1 MRSKPFI
8 RVWPANLNWP
18 PDDVSTGADNVSQSI
33 SVRGVGGRTSAGPRR
48 QARVAMS
55 LVPEWS

>member
-1 MRSKPFI
+1 VRSKPFI

-18 PDDVSTGADNVSQSI
+18 PDDVSTGADNASQSI
-33 SVRGVGGRTSAGPRR
+33 SVRGVGRTSDGPRR
-48 QARVAMS
+48 QARVAVS